1 MLAPVKVFRGV
12 LVLGR
17 IAAAHITADQTHTQ
31 VDPCVSHFHAFFAF
45 PYIGLLKFNLIEM
58 RALLRHGS
66 SSNYPL
72 AK

>member
-1 MLAPVKVFRGV
+1 MAGRAKMFRGV
-12 LVLGR
+12 LVLGG
-17 IAAAHITADQTHTQ
+17 IATANLSADQTHAK
-31 VDPCVSHFHAFFAF
+31 VHPCVSHFHAFFAF

>member
-1 MLAPVKVFRGV
+1 MLAPVKVCGGV
-12 LVLGR
+12 LIFGG
-17 IAAAHITADQTHTQ
+17 IAAGNIAADQAHAK
-31 VDPCVSHFHAFFAF
+31 VDPRVSHFHAFFAF
-45 PYIGLLKFNLIEM
+45 SYLGLFKFNLIEM